1 MMFTGYNPNRERFRE
16 LEASAVPFTL
26 RASDYTAPPEIDP
39 RGKVR
44 HDQQGSMGSCQGHSL
59 ANVCEYLRL
68 IAKGEQRYSDEKQFS
83 RLFAYLES
91 QRIDGLLGSDR
102 GSTIS
107 GGTRVA
113 ETIGL
118 CSEDLLPYRTP
129 YPRNA
134 RTLVTDQMRAAAEPF
149 RVRSHSVLR
158 SYRECFDYLASGVG
172 GINIGTAWNNSFYA
186 RDGVLERV
194 SIGRRDGGHAT
205 ALLGYSTRTDREGRH
220 YLWRL
225 NSHQDDWT
233 EIAPSVM
240 DHLFGHQWTAAVGM
254 SDLSTPKPRVIDFS
268 KDSVFA

>member
-1 MMFTGYNPNRERFRE
+1 MFTGYNPNRERFRE
-16 LEASAVPFTL
+16 LENYAIPFTL
-26 RASDYTAPPEIDP
+26 AASDFDAPEEIDP

-44 HDQQGSMGSCQGHSL
+44 HDKQGNMGSCQGHSL

-68 IAKGEQRYSDEKQFS
+68 IAEGEEAYSNEKQFS

-91 QRIDGLLGSDR
+91 QRVDGLLGRDA

-113 ETIGL
+113 ETVGL
-118 CSEDLLPYRTP
+118 CSEHLLPYRTP

-134 RTLVTDQMRAAAEPF
+134 RNLVTESMRMAAEPF

-158 SYRECFDYLASGVG
+158 SYEQCFAYLASGVG
-172 GINIGTAWNNSFYA
+172 GINLGTAWNNSFYA

-194 SIGRRDGGHAT
+194 QIGRRDGGHAT
-205 ALLGYSTRTDREGRH
+205 ALLGYSPRTDSSGRK

-233 EIAPSVM
+233 EIAPAVM
-240 DHLFGHQWTAAVGM
+240 DQLFGHGWTAAVGM
-254 SDLSTPKPRVIDFS
+254 SDLSVPTPRAIDFA
-268 KDSVFA
+268 KQSVFA